1 MQEYLS
7 EAVVLDRLPN
17 GDLNGR
23 VVFLTK
29 RFGKLV
35 GRARS
40 IRKITSKLSGHLQ
53 PGNLVQLRMIE
64 KNGLQVVDALKK
76 SRLRSLSYG
85 GQARNSLSSSY
96 GGQARNSLSL
106 AELRFLGELLA
117 EAEPEFAIWEM
128 LVTGRFSWNTALK
141 MLGWDPDFASCAVCP
156 GTADVFHPRTQEFFC
171 KDCAS
176 KLRSDEVIYLGTMTN
191 N

>member
-7 EAVVLDRLPN
+7 EAIILDFLPN

-35 GRARS
+35 GRVKS

-53 PGNLVQLRMIE
+53 PGNLIQLRLIE

-76 SRLRSLSYG
+76 SRL
-85 GQARNSLSSSY
+85 
-96 GGQARNSLSL
+96 SLSL
-106 AELRFLGELLA
+106 PELRFLGELLA
-117 EAEPEFAIWEM
+117 EAEPEFVIWEM
-128 LVTGRFSWNTALK
+128 LANGGFSWSAVLK
-141 MLGWDPDFASCAVCP
+141 ILGWDPNFASCSICYGAID
-156 GTADVFHPRTQEFFC
+156 AFHPRTQEFFC
-171 KDCAS
+171 KNCAS
-176 KLRSDEVIYLGTMTN
+176 KLRQGEVIYIG
-191 N
+191 

>member
-7 EAVVLDRLPN
+7 EAIILDFLPN

-35 GRARS
+35 GRVKS

-53 PGNLVQLRMIE
+53 PGNLIQLRMIE

-76 SRLRSLSYG
+76 SRLPAQAGLGLSLS
-85 GQARNSLSSSY
+85 
-96 GGQARNSLSL
+96 
-106 AELRFLGELLA
+106 ELRFLGELLA
-117 EAEPEFAIWEM
+117 EAEPEFTIWEM
-128 LVTGRFSWNTALK
+128 LVTRRFSWNTALK
-141 MLGWDPDFASCAVCP
+141 ILGWDPDFASCAMC
-156 GTADVFHPRTQEFFC
+156 AAKIEAFHPRTQEFFC
-171 KDCAS
+171 KNCAS
-176 KLRSDEVIYLGTMTN
+176 KLRPDEVIYLEVGQ
-191 N
+191 